1 MMTTLSVC
9 AAAHTCSQPVDSGES
24 RLSSH
29 LLQSL
34 LLIVKLFWFALSFI
48 CTLSSGYYTRADNIV
63 STNWFKAAYIMQWL
77 ATTPIVYNLGAKVV
91 MVEVEEEEE
100 EVEGQVTTTTSRQYT
115 TTSSSEL
122 TSHWR
127 YGWDYYYSVQWQCQW
142 FSQSNVQ
149 NVTPG
154 CLMMAAYGM
163 GSRPVPPLHS
173 TRTSVN
179 RTSNIGLHRRPGC
192 IGGWLLLLQWTRPS
206 PGPTSPPGPC
216 WSSSSRIQSRSPAR
230 ISSGSGDTRGSWLT
244 RTSSC
249 WLAEH
254 QEPSGIKNWSN
265 ALKHSDMIFSK

>member
-91 MVEVEEEEE
+91 VVVVEEEE

-179 RTSNIGLHRRPGC
+179 RTSNMDSMDC
-192 IGGWLLLLQWTRPS
+192 IGGWLHRRLVAVAPMNQAE
-206 PGPTSPPGPC
+206 PGPNLAPRPVKNTIKVAGEDLEWFRWHEGILADQDILMLAGRAPG
-216 WSSSSRIQSRSPAR
+216 
-230 ISSGSGDTRGSWLT
+230 
-244 RTSSC
+244 
-249 WLAEH
+249 
-254 QEPSGIKNWSN
+254 
-265 ALKHSDMIFSK
+265 ALRY

>member
-1 MMTTLSVC
+1 M
-9 AAAHTCSQPVDSGES
+9 DE
-24 RLSSH
+24 
-29 LLQSL
+29 
-34 LLIVKLFWFALSFI
+34 
-48 CTLSSGYYTRADNIV
+48 
-63 STNWFKAAYIMQWL
+63 
-77 ATTPIVYNLGAKVV
+77 
-91 MVEVEEEEE
+91 
-100 EVEGQVTTTTSRQYT
+100 TTTTV
-115 TTSSSEL
+115 
-122 TSHWR
+122 
-127 YGWDYYYSVQWQCQW
+127 YSGSASGLV
-142 FSQSNVQ
+142 SQSVYRISYWDLSLPFSCIGIVQ
-149 NVTPG
+149 NVAPG

-163 GSRPVPPLHS
+163 GPRPVPPLHS

-216 WSSSSRIQSRSPAR
+216 WSSSSRIQSGSPAR

>member
-1 MMTTLSVC
+1 MMTTLSGC

-91 MVEVEEEEE
+91 VVEVEEEEE

-142 FSQSNVQ
+142 FSESNVQ

-154 CLMMAAYGM
+154 SIWDGF
-163 GSRPVPPLHS
+163 
-173 TRTSVN
+173 
-179 RTSNIGLHRRPGC
+179 
-192 IGGWLLLLQWTRPS
+192 
-206 PGPTSPPGPC
+206 
-216 WSSSSRIQSRSPAR
+216 
-230 ISSGSGDTRGSWLT
+230 
-244 RTSSC
+244 TSSATST
-249 WLAEH
+249 LH
-254 QEPSGIKNWSN
+254 QDQCQSYQ
-265 ALKHSDMIFSK
+265 

>member
-91 MVEVEEEEE
+91 VVVVEEEEE

-127 YGWDYYYSVQWQCQW
+127 YEWDYYYSVQWQCQW
-142 FSQSNVQ
+142 FSQSISIQ
-149 NVTPG
+149 NIILRSFITFFMHRYCPKCG
-154 CLMMAAYGM
+154 PWLSYD
-163 GSRPVPPLHS
+163 GS
-173 TRTSVN
+173 
-179 RTSNIGLHRRPGC
+179 IWDGF
-192 IGGWLLLLQWTRPS
+192 
-206 PGPTSPPGPC
+206 
-216 WSSSSRIQSRSPAR
+216 
-230 ISSGSGDTRGSWLT
+230 
-244 RTSSC
+244 TSSATST
-249 WLAEH
+249 LH
-254 QEPSGIKNWSN
+254 QDQCQSYQ
-265 ALKHSDMIFSK
+265 